1 MASSTLSKTALKN
14 LLPFLLLIVGV
25 ILIYG
30 SIKNQSPIAVIKS
43 VISGGSPTP
52 GPKKNKGGPD
62 ARLLPG
68 VGAITPN
75 SFTPGPN
82 TGTGGTVQAI

>member
-1 MASSTLSKTALKN
+1 MSSSKLSKTALKN

-30 SIKNQSPIAVIKS
+30 SIKNQSPIDVIKS
-43 VISGGSPTP
+43 VISGGSPNP
-52 GPKKNKGGPD
+52 GPKKNKSAPD
-62 ARLLPG
+62 
-68 VGAITPN
+68 TPN